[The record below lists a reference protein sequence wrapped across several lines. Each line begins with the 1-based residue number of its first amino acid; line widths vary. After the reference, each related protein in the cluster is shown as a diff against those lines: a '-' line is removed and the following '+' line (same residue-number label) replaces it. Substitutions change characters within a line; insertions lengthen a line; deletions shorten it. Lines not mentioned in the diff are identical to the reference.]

1 MSDGLETSRRIEQ
14 LEAFFRERS
23 QPAWADRL
31 RDAVA
36 GGATGTESL
45 FRVGSVLRE
54 LVRSGAAKEQGCERD
69 VKDLAKEIEGTLKR
83 I

>member
-1 MSDGLETSRRIEQ
+1 MPDGLDISRRVDN
-14 LEAFFRERS
+14 LEDLFRERA
-23 QPAWADRL
+23 QPAWADRI

-69 VKDLAKEIEGTLKR
+69 VKDLAREIDRTLKR